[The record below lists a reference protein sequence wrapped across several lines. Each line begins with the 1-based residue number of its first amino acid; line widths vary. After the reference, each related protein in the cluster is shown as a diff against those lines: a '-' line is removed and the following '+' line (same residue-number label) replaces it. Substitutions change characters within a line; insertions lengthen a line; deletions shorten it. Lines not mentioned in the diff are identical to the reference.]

1 MHSTT
6 QKEESTM
13 SKIISI
19 DGNRYILPEGMT
31 TKDTQ
36 ALAGMLISL
45 VKVEHCYLYPNY
57 DSLFYAG
64 EGVQVG
70 ISTAVLMTKE
80 EARAKSEESKAQDQ
94 AKKAAEAAGDLLA
107 RHVVS

>member
-1 MHSTT
+1 
-6 QKEESTM
+6 M

-31 TKDTQ
+31 TKEIQ

-45 VKVEHCYLYPNY
+45 VKVEHCYLYPDY
-57 DSLFYAG
+57 ETLFYAG

-70 ISTAVLMTKE
+70 VISARLMSKE
-80 EARAKSEESKAQDQ
+80 DAKAKSAASREAED
-94 AKKAAEAAGDLLA
+94 AKKAAAAA
-107 RHVVS
+107 AAAA

>member
-1 MHSTT
+1 
-6 QKEESTM
+6 M
-13 SKIISI
+13 SKIITI
-19 DGNRYILPEGMT
+19 DGNRYIMPEGMT

-70 ISTAVLMTKE
+70 VSTATLMTKE
-80 EARAKSEESKAQDQ
+80 EAKAKSAASREAEE
-94 AKKAAEAAGDLLA
+94 AKKAAAPAAA
-107 RHVVS
+107 

>member
-13 SKIISI
+13 SKIITI
-19 DGNRYILPEGMT
+19 DSSKYLLPEGMSA
-31 TKDTQ
+31 KDIQ

-70 ISTAVLMTKE
+70 VSTATLMTKE
-80 EARAKSEESKAQDQ
+80 EARAKSEESKVQDQ
-94 AKKAAEAAGDLLA
+94 AKKAAEAAGDLLT

>member
-1 MHSTT
+1 MA
-6 QKEESTM
+6 
-13 SKIISI
+13 KIITI
-19 DGNRYILPEGMT
+19 DGNRYIMPEGMT

-70 ISTAVLMTKE
+70 VSTATLMTKE
-80 EARAKSEESKAQDQ
+80 EAKAKSAASREAED
-94 AKKAAEAAGDLLA
+94 AKKAAAPAAA
-107 RHVVS
+107 

>member
-1 MHSTT
+1 
-6 QKEESTM
+6 M
-13 SKIISI
+13 SKIITI
-19 DGNRYILPEGMT
+19 DGNRYIMPEGMT

-70 ISTAVLMTKE
+70 VSTATLMTKE
-80 EARAKSEESKAQDQ
+80 EAKAKSAASREAED
-94 AKKAAEAAGDLLA
+94 AKKAAAPAAA
-107 RHVVS
+107 